1 MENIYSV
8 LSNSIV
14 NYLKKQGTLADK
26 SYHILRIHYYN
37 MYGFAD
43 SVDILKTLAK
53 GDKIISTLDKTIKHV
68 ASTKTS
74 KSSKKKKYERKD
86 ITDSTRHSKLGL
98 ITFSDWDK
106 LKTEHAKLIHSKLGI
121 ASKYCDS
128 YKKITG
134 SIPFFSIT
142 SRTNPINKPESSK
155 DLPGEI
161 GNGFLLHGDC
171 DFITKQ
177 LDKSNSQTR
186 NKIGIKF
193 TEPTSSIYQIFPNN
207 KSVIRISDCKSL
219 EDFYDRYSSNSSLD
233 WKKIMT
239 KYDGILFENT
249 NCSSSEI
256 PKKTKP
262 NYKKLLMAVLDNT
275 SRNLENIENIKKIKM
290 ELDSNKMRN
299 IGYLWRLGKNK
310 FVKII

>member
-53 GDKIISTLDKTIKHV
+53 GDKIISTADKTRKHV

-74 KSSKKKKYERKD
+74 KSSKNKKYERKD

-161 GNGFLLHGDC
+161 GDGFLLHGDC

-177 LDKSNSQTR
+177 LDKSNEPSS
-186 NKIGIKF
+186 KIGLKF
-193 TEPTSSIYQIFPNN
+193 TGPTSSIYQIFPNN

-219 EDFYDRYSSNSSLD
+219 EEFYNKYSSNSSLD
-233 WKKIMT
+233 WKKIMN

-275 SRNLENIENIKKIKM
+275 SRNIENIENIKKIKM
-290 ELDSNKMRN
+290 ELDSTKMRN